1 MRGGGGGGARARGP
15 ASTCRIAP
23 FDRAP
28 PRPAPPRLASNR
40 PSAHE
45 LLSDPFIKRGAKAA
59 KLAEL
64 LLHEVPEV
72 GSAEASKL
80 DGADAKPAGMAA
92 LSARGATLVPGTTW
106 IFPDDLRGDAKA
118 AAGAGAGGDADA
130 GLGEAVMS
138 NEALDELLEQGLEA
152 LGE

>member
-1 MRGGGGGGARARGP
+1 MRGSGGGARGAARRGRRHAAASP
-15 ASTCRIAP
+15 ASTC
-23 FDRAP
+23 
-28 PRPAPPRLASNR
+28 PAIHPSLARRR